1 MHILLT
7 DVLTCPNCGP
17 EFGLI
22 LLADRVENRRVL
34 EGTLG
39 CANCRERYGIDEGF
53 ADLRP
58 SEAHR
63 GAAPDSKDPEKVER
77 AEAAEAA
84 GGADGADGAGGSG
97 AAETAAAK
105 GENEEGDAFRL
116 AALMGVTEGPGL
128 VLVVGPPAAHSA
140 EISAL
145 VEDVEVIA
153 AGPGML
159 ERSEAEGVSRV
170 ALARSF
176 PFEQGSMRAVVL
188 GGGASDVLLEEG
200 AGVLKTTGRLV
211 LEDAP
216 SNARRRLEEAGFEI
230 AAEEGGVIVAVKRGS
245 PDPPKLYQLG

>member
-7 DVLTCPNCGP
+7 DVLTCPSCGP

-22 LLADRVENRRVL
+22 LLAERVENRRVL

-39 CANCRERYGIDEGF
+39 CANCRERYGIVEGF

-58 SEAHR
+58 SDAHL
-63 GAAPDSKDPEKVER
+63 GAAPD
-77 AEAAEAA
+77 AEDA
-84 GGADGADGAGGSG
+84 GGAENAEDAEDAEDVAGAEEPDGAASV
-97 AAETAAAK
+97 AAK
-105 GENEEGDAFRL
+105 GEREEGDAFRL

-128 VLVVGPPAAHSA
+128 VLVVGPPAHHSG

-159 ERSEAEGVSRV
+159 DRPEGEGVSRV
-170 ALARSF
+170 ALAHSF
-176 PFEQGSMRAVVL
+176 PFEHRSMRAVVL
-188 GGGASDVLLEEG
+188 GGAASDVLLEEG
-200 AGVLKTTGRLV
+200 AGVVKTTGRLV

-216 SNARRRLEEAGFEI
+216 LDARPRLEDAGFEI
-230 AAEEGGVIVAVKRGS
+230 AAEQDRVIVAVKRGS

>member
-7 DVLTCPNCGP
+7 DVLTCPSCGP

-39 CANCRERYGIDEGF
+39 CANCRERYGIVAGY

-58 SEAHR
+58 SAGNF
-63 GAAPDSKDPEKVER
+63 GAAPDVEDADH
-77 AEAAEAA
+77 AEGA
-84 GGADGADGAGGSG
+84 GGALEPD
-97 AAETAAAK
+97 AAESAAAK
-105 GENEEGDAFRL
+105 GESGEGDAFRL

-128 VLVVGPPAAHSA
+128 VLVVGPQAHHSE
-140 EISAL
+140 EISTL

-159 ERSEAEGVSRV
+159 DRPEGEGVSRV

-188 GGGASDVLLEEG
+188 GGAASDVLLEEG
-200 AGVLKTTGRLV
+200 AGVVKTTGRLV

-216 SNARRRLEEAGFEI
+216 LDARPRLEDAGFEI
-230 AAEEGGVIVAVKRGS
+230 AAEQDRVIVAVKRGS

>member
-39 CANCRERYGIDEGF
+39 CANCRERYGIVEGF

-58 SEAHR
+58 SDAHL
-63 GAAPDSKDPEKVER
+63 GAAPDGED
-77 AEAAEAA
+77 AEGAEEA
-84 GGADGADGAGGSG
+84 GDAGEPDAGES
-97 AAETAAAK
+97 AAAK
-105 GENEEGDAFRL
+105 GEREEGDAFRL

-128 VLVVGPPAAHSA
+128 VLVVGPAAEHSA

-145 VEDVEVIA
+145 VEGVEVIA

-159 ERSEAEGVSRV
+159 DRPEGQGVSRV
-170 ALARSF
+170 ALAHRF

-188 GGGASDVLLEEG
+188 GGEASDVLLETG
-200 AGVLKTTGRLV
+200 AGVVKTTGRLV
-211 LEDAP
+211 LEQAP
-216 SNARRRLEEAGFEI
+216 LDARRRLEDAGFEI
-230 AAEEGGVIVAVKRGS
+230 AAEQDRVIVAVKRGS

>member
-22 LLADRVENRRVL
+22 LLADRVEDRRVL

-39 CANCRERYGIDEGF
+39 CANCRERYGIVEGF

-58 SEAHR
+58 SDAHL
-63 GAAPDSKDPEKVER
+63 GAGSDSKDPDKVEH
-77 AEAAEAA
+77 AEAADA
-84 GGADGADGAGGSG
+84 ADGAGGSG

-159 ERSEAEGVSRV
+159 ERPEGEGVSRV

-188 GGGASDVLLEEG
+188 GGAASDVLLEEG

-211 LEDAP
+211 LEGAP
-216 SNARRRLEEAGFEI
+216 SNARRRLEEAAFEI

>member
-39 CANCRERYGIDEGF
+39 CANCRERYGIVEGF

-58 SEAHR
+58 SDAHL
-63 GAAPDSKDPEKVER
+63 GAGSDSKDPGKVER
-77 AEAAEAA
+77 ADAADATDAAVGAAE
-84 GGADGADGAGGSG
+84 SG

-105 GENEEGDAFRL
+105 GETEVGDAFRL

-128 VLVVGPPAAHSA
+128 VLVVGPPAARSA

-159 ERSEAEGVSRV
+159 ERPEGEGVSRV

-188 GGGASDVLLEEG
+188 GGGASDLLLEEG

-216 SNARRRLEEAGFEI
+216 SSARRRLEEAGFEI
-230 AAEEGGVIVAVKRGS
+230 AAEEGGVIVALKRGS